1 MKTAQIATIFGL
13 MLAATPALAAIDP
26 GHSFS
31 PKPKSAPQ
39 EVADLL
45 VVDNQQNV
53 LPLECRGYY
62 VRNIRKPAAL
72 SRCE

>member
-1 MKTAQIATIFGL
+1 MKTAQVATIFGL

-72 SRCE
+72 SRRE